1 MLTSDQLKKF
11 PLFDGLSADE
21 YSRLLPYIHKRVYA
35 KGVYLFYPQS
45 PSTNTYL
52 VQSGL
57 VRLFLTNTHGEEFML
72 KLVRPYEAFGLPLLQ
87 KDQLRL
93 MGAAA
98 YQDSMILSIGC
109 EYLIEA
115 MRSIPQLTLNLYR
128 ETSTNAR
135 VLLLH
140 TRSLMT
146 SNLSARLAFVFLFL
160 AHKQQNADEIEM
172 PIHQAELASWVGAS
186 RGRLNRTL
194 SEMQKSGLIQVE
206 DNRILLI
213 DRSALERIANPGDW
227 RPAVT
232 NSTDFL

>member
-1 MLTSDQLKKF
+1 MLTTDQLKKF
-11 PLFDGLSADE
+11 PLFDGIGDDE
-21 YSRLLPYIHKRVYA
+21 LSRLLPHIHKRAYA

-45 PSTNTYL
+45 PNTNTYL

-72 KLVRPYEAFGLPLLQ
+72 KFVRPYEVFGLPLLQ
-87 KDQLRL
+87 KGQLRL

-115 MRSIPQLTLNLYR
+115 MRSIPPLTFNLYR

-135 VLLLH
+135 ELLLH
-140 TRSLMT
+140 TRSLVT

-160 AHKQQNADEIEM
+160 AHKQHSGDEVEM

-194 SEMQKSGLIQVE
+194 SEMQKSGLIQVKK
-206 DNRILLI
+206 NRILLI

-227 RPAVT
+227 QPAVT